1 MSQKQFSRSVIENGN
16 SLSVTL
22 PEGWLERVGVEKGD
36 ELFIEA
42 DDGSIRFIAD

>member
-1 MSQKQFSRSVIENGN
+1 MSKTVLTFCDRDGN